1 VVSDIVSGA
10 VRNDRMWNPFASMG
24 SLSGRQLKIVGGTG
38 ATVRDAE
45 GREYLDAIASL
56 WYCNVGHGRAELA
69 DAAAEQMRALET
81 YQTFEF
87 YTNPPA
93 EALASRIAELAPMRG
108 ARVFFTAG
116 GGSDAVD
123 TAGKLARAYW
133 AAMGRPEK
141 REIVSRANA
150 YHGMNAYGTSLAGI
164 AALKS
169 AYGPLVEPVEQVP
182 WDDAAALGSA
192 IDRMGPERVAA
203 FFAEPIIGA
212 GGVLFPPEGYL
223 PEVARI
229 CAERDVLFVADE
241 VVTGYGRVGEWFA
254 AARFGLEPDIVVTAK
269 GLTSGY
275 LPLGAVIVGE
285 RVAEPFFR
293 DGAAEIFRHGYTYS
307 GHATACAVAMANLEI
322 IERGGLRERVRA
334 FEPVVARAFKP
345 LADHPAVSEVRF
357 GAGLLAAVEVS
368 EEARAARP
376 DLLPAL
382 VAAVRD
388 MGVLTRGLQGRAL
401 QFSPPFV
408 VTEADIDRIA
418 AVYAKGLDVVSRASV

>member
-1 VVSDIVSGA
+1 MGA
-10 VRNDRMWNPFASMG
+10 LA
-24 SLSGRQLKIVGGTG
+24 GRQLSIVEGRG
-38 ATVRDAE
+38 ATVRDAD
-45 GREYLDAIASL
+45 GRDYLDAIASL
-56 WYCNVGHGRAELA
+56 WYCNIGHGRAELA
-69 DAAAEQMRALET
+69 DAAAEQMRRLET
-81 YQTFEF
+81 YQTFEY

-93 EALASRIAELAPMRG
+93 EALAARLAEIAPMPG

-133 AAMGRPEK
+133 AACGKPEK
-141 REIVSRANA
+141 RDIVSRANA

-169 AYGPLVEPVEQVP
+169 AYGPLVVPVEQVP
-182 WDDAAALGSA
+182 WDDAAALAETIERIGA
-192 IDRMGPERVAA
+192 DRVAA
-203 FFAEPIIGA
+203 FFAEPVIGA

-223 PEVARI
+223 QEVRRI
-229 CAERDVLFVADE
+229 CAEHDVLFVADE
-241 VVTGYGRVGEWFA
+241 VVTGFGRVGEWFGSQ
-254 AARFGLEPDIVVTAK
+254 RWGIEPDLVTSAK

-275 LPLGAVIVGE
+275 MPLGAVLAGE

-293 DGAAEIFRHGYTYS
+293 AGTGEVFRHGYTYS
-307 GHATACAVAMANLEI
+307 GHATACAVALANLDV
-322 IERGGLRERVRA
+322 IEKEDLLGRVRA
-334 FEPVVARAFKP
+334 LEPAVASAFGP
-345 LADHPAVSEVRF
+345 LAEHPLVSEVRF

-368 EEARAARP
+368 DAARADRP

-388 MGVLTRGLQGRAL
+388 RGVLTRGLQGRAL

-408 VTEADIDRIA
+408 VTEQEIERIA
-418 AVYAKGLDVVSRASV
+418 SAYAEGLDAVA